1 MAGGFLLLG
10 WFAFLWF
17 NPGAAPYHYRVVEE
31 GGVEKFP
38 KLEFGA
44 WPDLKI
50 SKQEIHVEGVE
61 ESIAT
66 GYFARRENMKP
77 VMVGWENHVGEPIM
91 FLDTKLSELS
101 ILAPAIS
108 KHMPKDAAILAW
120 WDTSRQI
127 QLLTGLDP
135 VFTTQLNEPPKD
147 AAILAWWDT
156 SRQIQLL
163 TGLDPVFTTQL
174 NEPLIMP
181 IIWKPRLESIAK
193 YERDFWAAPPS
204 EEEQRKFQRF
214 ADALASEPKEG
225 VEILREL
232 VGGRE
237 GYVVV
242 HIADIYKLGLMRPDR
257 IGVAYKDFPVKSS
270 TDVHGVNIQIK
281 RWEGDNKYTGHTTHG
296 FSDTMFRVYF
306 LTDEKSTKTLLA
318 QMLPMTTSTILE
330 FQPVQM
336 VYKEGGYLVYKIPS
350 KEASNN

>member
-1 MAGGFLLLG
+1 LLG

-17 NPGAAPYHYRVVEE
+17 DPGQAPYQYQVVEE

-38 KLEFGA
+38 KLELGG
-44 WPDLKI
+44 WPDLKL
-50 SKQEIHVEGVE
+50 SKQEIHVEGME
-61 ESIAT
+61 EAIAVT
-66 GYFARRENMKP
+66 YIARRGNSKP
-77 VMVGWENHVGEPIM
+77 VMMGWENRVGEPII

-108 KHMPKDAAILAW
+108 KHMPKDAAVLAW

-127 QLLTGLDP
+127 QLLTG
-135 VFTTQLNEPPKD
+135 
-147 AAILAWWDT
+147 I
-156 SRQIQLL
+156 
-163 TGLDPVFTTQL
+163 DPVFTTQL

-181 IIWKPRLESIAK
+181 MVWKPRMEAITK
-193 YERDFWAAPPS
+193 YEREFWGAPPT
-204 EEEQRKFQRF
+204 EADQRKFQRF

-225 VEILREL
+225 VEILREM

-257 IGVAYKDFPVKSS
+257 IGVAYKDFPVKAS
-270 TDVHGVNIQIK
+270 TDIHGVNVMVK
-281 RWEGDNKYTGHTTHG
+281 RWEGDNKYTAHTMHG
-296 FSDTMFRVYF
+296 FSENIFRTYF
-306 LTDEKSTKTLLA
+306 LTDEKTTKTLLA

-330 FQPVQM
+330 FQPVQL

-350 KEASNN
+350 KEPSNN

>member
-1 MAGGFLLLG
+1 M
-10 WFAFLWF
+10 
-17 NPGAAPYHYRVVEE
+17 
-31 GGVEKFP
+31 
-38 KLEFGA
+38 
-44 WPDLKI
+44 I
-50 SKQEIHVEGVE
+50 
-61 ESIAT
+61 
-66 GYFARRENMKP
+66 
-77 VMVGWENHVGEPIM
+77 GWENHVGEPMI
-91 FLDTKLSELS
+91 FLDSKLSELS

-135 VFTTQLNEPPKD
+135 VFTTQLNEP
-147 AAILAWWDT
+147 
-156 SRQIQLL
+156 
-163 TGLDPVFTTQL
+163 
-174 NEPLIMP
+174 LIMP
-181 IIWKPRLESIAK
+181 MVWKPRMESIAK
-193 YERDFWAAPPS
+193 YERDFWAAPPT

-257 IGVAYKDFPVKSS
+257 IGVAYKDFPVKGSG
-270 TDVHGVNIQIK
+270 DVHGVKIMVK
-281 RWEGDNKYTGHTTHG
+281 RWEGDNKYAGHTVHG
-296 FSDTMFRVYF
+296 FSENIFRAYF

-318 QMLPMTTSTILE
+318 QMLPMTTSLILE
-330 FQPVQM
+330 FTPLQM

-350 KEASNN
+350 AQPSNS

>member
-1 MAGGFLLLG
+1 MEATLTRPSSKILPSLGVILAAGGFLLLG

-17 NPGAAPYHYRVVEE
+17 DPGPAPYQYRLVEE
-31 GGVEKFP
+31 GGIEKFP
-38 KLEFGA
+38 KLELGA
-44 WPDLKI
+44 WPDLKLT
-50 SKQEIHVEGVE
+50 KQEIHVEGME
-61 ESIAT
+61 EAIAAA
-66 GYFARRENMKP
+66 YIARRGNSKP
-77 VMVGWENHVGEPIM
+77 VMIGWENHVGEPMI
-91 FLDTKLSELS
+91 FLDSKLSELS

-135 VFTTQLNEPPKD
+135 VFTTQLNEP
-147 AAILAWWDT
+147 
-156 SRQIQLL
+156 
-163 TGLDPVFTTQL
+163 
-174 NEPLIMP
+174 LIMP
-181 IIWKPRLESIAK
+181 MVWKPRMESIAK
-193 YERDFWAAPPS
+193 YERDFWAAPPT

-257 IGVAYKDFPVKSS
+257 IGVAYKDFPVKAS
-270 TDVHGVNIQIK
+270 TDVHGVNIMIK
-281 RWEGDNKYTGHTTHG
+281 RWEGDNKYAGHTVHG
-296 FSDTMFRVYF
+296 FSENIFRAYF

-318 QMLPMTTSTILE
+318 QMLPMTTSQPLE
-330 FQPVQM
+330 FKAVQL
-336 VYKEGGYLVYKIPS
+336 VHKQGGYWVYKILSAQPS
-350 KEASNN
+350 NI

>member
-1 MAGGFLLLG
+1 MESALTRPSSKILPSLGIILVAGGFLLLG

-17 NPGAAPYHYRVVEE
+17 APGAAPYQYQVVEE

-50 SKQEIHVEGVE
+50 SKQEMHVEGVE

-66 GYFARRENMKP
+66 GYIARRENMKP

-127 QLLTGLDP
+127 QLLTGLNP
-135 VFTTQLNEPPKD
+135 IFTSHLC
-147 AAILAWWDT
+147 
-156 SRQIQLL
+156 
-163 TGLDPVFTTQL
+163 
-174 NEPLIMP
+174 EPLMMP
-181 IIWKPRLESIAK
+181 MVWKPRTEAILK
-193 YERDFWAAPPS
+193 YERDFWAAPPT

-257 IGVAYKDFPVKSS
+257 IGVAYKDFPVKAS
-270 TDVHGVNIQIK
+270 TDVHGVNIMIK
-281 RWEGDNKYTGHTTHG
+281 RWEGDNKYTGHTVHG
-296 FSDTMFRVYF
+296 FSETIFRAYF

>member
-1 MAGGFLLLG
+1 MEATLTRPSSKILPSLGVILAAGGFLLLG

-17 NPGAAPYHYRVVEE
+17 DPGPAPYQYRLVEE
-31 GGVEKFP
+31 GGIEKFP
-38 KLEFGA
+38 KLELGA
-44 WPDLKI
+44 WPDLKLT
-50 SKQEIHVEGVE
+50 KQEIHVEGME
-61 ESIAT
+61 EAIAAA
-66 GYFARRENMKP
+66 YIARRGNSKP
-77 VMVGWENHVGEPIM
+77 VMIGWENHVGEPMI
-91 FLDTKLSELS
+91 FLDSKLSELS

-135 VFTTQLNEPPKD
+135 VFTTQLNEP
-147 AAILAWWDT
+147 
-156 SRQIQLL
+156 
-163 TGLDPVFTTQL
+163 
-174 NEPLIMP
+174 LIMP
-181 IIWKPRLESIAK
+181 MVWKPRMESILK
-193 YERDFWAAPPS
+193 YERDFWAAPPT

-257 IGVAYKDFPVKSS
+257 IGVAYKDFPVKGSG
-270 TDVHGVNIQIK
+270 DVHGLNAFVK
-281 RWEGDNKYTGHTTHG
+281 RWEEDNKFTAHTVHG
-296 FSDTMFRVYF
+296 FSQNIMRAYF
-306 LTDEKSTKTLLA
+306 LTDDKSTKTLLA
-318 QMLPMTTSTILE
+318 QMLPMTTSLILDFE
-330 FQPVQM
+330 PLQM

-350 KEASNN
+350 AQPSNN

>member
-1 MAGGFLLLG
+1 MEATLTRPSSKILPSLGIILVAGGFLLLG
-10 WFAFLWF
+10 WFAVLWF
-17 NPGAAPYHYRVVEE
+17 EPGPAPYHYQLVEE
-31 GGVEKFP
+31 GGVDKFP
-38 KLEFGA
+38 KLELSA
-44 WPDLKI
+44 WPDLSI
-50 SKQEIHVEGVE
+50 TKQEVHVEG
-61 ESIAT
+61 
-66 GYFARRENMKP
+66 MDKP
-77 VMVGWENHVGEPIM
+77 VASAYLGRRGNTKPMMLGWENHVGEPIM

-127 QLLTGLDP
+127 QLLAGLNP
-135 VFTTQLNEPPKD
+135 IFTSHLC
-147 AAILAWWDT
+147 
-156 SRQIQLL
+156 
-163 TGLDPVFTTQL
+163 
-174 NEPLIMP
+174 EPLMMP
-181 IIWKPRLESIAK
+181 MVWKPRTEAILK
-193 YERDFWAAPPS
+193 YERDYWAAPPT

-257 IGVAYKDFPVKSS
+257 IGVAYKDFPVKAS

-296 FSDTMFRVYF
+296 FSETIFRVYF

-350 KEASNN
+350 APPSNN